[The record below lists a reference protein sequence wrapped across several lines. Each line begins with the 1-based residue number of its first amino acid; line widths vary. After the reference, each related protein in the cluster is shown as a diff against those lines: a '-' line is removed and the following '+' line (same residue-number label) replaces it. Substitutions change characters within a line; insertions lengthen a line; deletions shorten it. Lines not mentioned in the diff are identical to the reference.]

1 MAIKCEHVH
10 GLELLTLL
18 RSDIDLF
25 WSFWPSDTTA
35 DIWRQTTKFLEA
47 LGSLMQLGRYAS
59 LRHTIYI
66 TADPTPVDVDYAVHA
81 YHRIVRPKCFN
92 DTHYIKIIFKNSE

>member
-1 MAIKCEHVH
+1 
-10 GLELLTLL
+10 
-18 RSDIDLF
+18 
-25 WSFWPSDTTA
+25 
-35 DIWRQTTKFLEA
+35 
-47 LGSLMQLGRYAS
+47 MQLGRYAS
-59 LRHTIYI
+59 LRHTIHI